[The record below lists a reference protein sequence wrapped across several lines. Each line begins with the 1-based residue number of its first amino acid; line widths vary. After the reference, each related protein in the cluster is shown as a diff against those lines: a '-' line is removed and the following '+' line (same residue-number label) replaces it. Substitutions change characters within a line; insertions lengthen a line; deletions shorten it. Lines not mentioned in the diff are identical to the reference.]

1 MSGKV
6 RRISGK
12 CQKQIY
18 ANIKTLHFRDKRS
31 WEPLLLLLLRV
42 SEDIYVCRNIRI
54 AKTTHLV
61 CYIFSSS
68 LTLDKYKKTNRV
80 SQPASY
86 ISIQVSRIF
95 CRFAYAAIISFN
107 QVFTVCRV
115 VCKCFCF
122 FFFFGSACW
131 IFICLLLARLCRY
144 FSLWHTFQ

>member
-1 MSGKV
+1 MPKTNICKYQNTSLSRQKIV
-6 RRISGK
+6 R
-12 CQKQIY
+12 
-18 ANIKTLHFRDKRS
+18 A
-31 WEPLLLLLLRV
+31 LLLLLLRV

-122 FFFFGSACW
+122 FFFGSACW